1 MNCIGGVLV
10 PERTVP
16 RMHPQR
22 PLSSGQARGAA
33 AGAVAA
39 LPAQRP
45 RLAGGTPA
53 APPHSMAA
61 DPSTGREH
69 ARRSPAVASAAVRC
83 DARTASLAPAGPAR
97 AAPPAVRTAAPGRSE
112 AAPHAADAARAARD
126 ERRGLALGLLGVA
139 IFAVTT
145 PMTRLA
151 VGDAAAPQLSPL
163 FVTAGRAAAAGL
175 LSLAWLLATRAPR
188 PRRGQW
194 RDIAIT
200 ALCVVIGFPLGL
212 ALALREVP
220 ALHAAVVT
228 GVLPLGTAVVGALV
242 LHQRASAA
250 FWACAAA
257 GCAVVLGY
265 AAWQGGGRLVP
276 ADALLL
282 MAVASASI
290 GYVVGAR
297 LSATLT
303 AEQVI
308 CWVLVASLP
317 VTLPLAAWA
326 ARGLDP
332 AAIRPAAW
340 IGFGYVALFSMWLG
354 FFAWYRGLALGGTL
368 RVSQVQLLQPFLS
381 ALAAMPLLGERL
393 DGATLACLAAVIAL
407 VFAGRRAAVGRARPS
422 GATSRR

>member
-45 RLAGGTPA
+45 RSAGGTPA

-317 VTLPLAAWA
+317 VTLPLAAW
-326 ARGLDP
+326 
-332 AAIRPAAW
+332 

-354 FFAWYRGLALGGTL
+354 FFAWYRGLSLGGTL

-381 ALAAMPLLGERL
+381 ALVAVPLLGERL

-407 VFAGRRAAVGRARPS
+407 VFAGRRAAVGRARPA

>member
-1 MNCIGGVLV
+1 MDPQRLV
-10 PERTVP
+10 PSLP
-16 RMHPQR
+16 
-22 PLSSGQARGAA
+22 RGALA
-33 AGAVAA
+33 EAVTTGPSQAPRSGTGRPVA
-39 LPAQRP
+39 RVHSVPGEWSSREEPAQRIP
-45 RLAGGTPA
+45 AGETAAMQCNARAVPAPSATSPQHASSTATPA
-53 APPHSMAA
+53 RGGEAPQA
-61 DPSTGREH
+61 D
-69 ARRSPAVASAAVRC
+69 
-83 DARTASLAPAGPAR
+83 D
-97 AAPPAVRTAAPGRSE
+97 
-112 AAPHAADAARAARD
+112 APHAADAARAARD
-126 ERRGLALGLLGVA
+126 ERRGLAFGLLGVA

-163 FVTAGRAAAAGL
+163 FVTAGRGAAAGL

-194 RDIAIT
+194 RDIAVT
-200 ALCVVIGFPLGL
+200 ALGVVIGFPLGL
-212 ALALREVP
+212 ALALRDVP

-228 GVLPLGTAVVGALV
+228 GVLPLGTAVVGAL
-242 LHQRASAA
+242 LLRQRASAA
-250 FWACAAA
+250 FWACAGA

-265 AAWQGGGRLVP
+265 AAWQGGGRLVA

-282 MAVASASI
+282 MAVASASL

-381 ALAAMPLLGERL
+381 ALAAVPLLGERL

-407 VFAGRRAAVGRARPS
+407 VFAGRRAAVGRARPA
-422 GATSRR
+422 GAMSRR

>member
-1 MNCIGGVLV
+1 V
-10 PERTVP
+10 PC
-16 RMHPQR
+16 MDSQR
-22 PLSSGQARGAA
+22 LFPSGPAPRGAGV
-33 AGAVAA
+33 GAVAA
-39 LPAQRP
+39 GRPAVP
-45 RLAGGTPA
+45 RSAAGTPVPSMPGQSSTREGA
-53 APPHSMAA
+53 AHGPATAA
-61 DPSTGREH
+61 R
-69 ARRSPAVASAAVRC
+69 AAVR
-83 DARTASLAPAGPAR
+83 PE
-97 AAPPAVRTAAPGRSE
+97 APGASGSSVLL
-112 AAPHAADAARAARD
+112 AAHAAHVEPAPGGATPHAADAAQAARD

-163 FVTAGRAAAAGL
+163 FVTAGRGAAAGL

-200 ALCVVIGFPLGL
+200 ALGVVIGFPLGL
-212 ALALREVP
+212 ALALRDVP

-228 GVLPLGTAVVGALV
+228 GVLPLGTAVVGAL
-242 LHQRASAA
+242 LLRQRASAA
-250 FWACAAA
+250 FWACAGS

-265 AAWQGGGRLVP
+265 AAWQGGGRLVA

-282 MAVASASI
+282 MAVASASL

-317 VTLPLAAWA
+317 VTLPLAAWS

-332 AAIRPAAW
+332 FAIRPAAW

-354 FFAWYRGLALGGTL
+354 FFAWYRGLSLGGTL

-381 ALAAMPLLGERL
+381 ALVAVPLLGERL

-407 VFAGRRAAVGRARPS
+407 VFAGRRAAVGRARPA